1 MSEYV
6 LLAVCGGLVGLGVAV
21 AVRAFMVPVPALGDA
36 LDRLSGRT
44 RPPTVA
50 KPAETDDWLRW
61 AGRLGQLLISRLARS
76 GVSLPTVELEL
87 TGQTPEAFLIR
98 KGVLAL
104 VGALLLPLVTA
115 ILSFGAIRLPFVV
128 PAVGGLAL
136 AVGGWFLP
144 NLTLREEAAKARSR
158 LRRALCSYLDLV
170 SLRRDASEGPTQA
183 LELAAAV
190 GQGVEFRRIRAALV
204 EARISN
210 LQPWDGLRS
219 LGERTGVRELVDIA
233 DIASTAAV
241 DGASIVATL
250 RARAGSLRT
259 QLLTEDEAAANTQSE
274 KMSAPVAL
282 LAMCYLLL
290 FLYPSLV
297 RLTG

>member
-21 AVRAFMVPVPALGDA
+21 GVRAFMVPVPALGDA
-36 LDRLSGRT
+36 LDGLSGRS
-44 RPPTVA
+44 RPIVA
-50 KPAETDDWLRW
+50 APETDDWLRL
-61 AGRLGQLLISRLARS
+61 AGRPGRLLISRLAR
-76 GVSLPTVELEL
+76 GPVALPAADLEL

-104 VGALLLPLVTA
+104 VGALLLPLVAA
-115 ILSFGAIRLPFVV
+115 ILSFGDIRLPFVI
-128 PAVGGLAL
+128 PAAGGLAL

-144 NLTLREEAAKARSR
+144 NLTLRGEAATARAG

-204 EARISN
+204 QARISN

-241 DGASIVATL
+241 DGASIVPTL
-250 RARAGSLRT
+250 RARAGSLRI
-259 QLLTEDEAAANTQSE
+259 QLLTEDEAAANKQSE

-297 RLTG
+297 RLSG